1 MSSTSTAKR
10 LGFTGSPW
18 RTIELM
24 TAALIGVTFGI
35 VYWGWSAAYTAITT
49 PGVSNALGPAIGL
62 LGGPWLIAGV
72 VGGLVVRRPG
82 AALFAE
88 VLAATV
94 EALVGNEWGWATLV
108 SGTLQGLGVE
118 VVLLVFLYRRFGWPI
133 AALGA
138 ALGALFE
145 FFYEWSAYWQ
155 GLSVAWK
162 LGYAGC
168 FMLSAAVIAGIG
180 GWILTRALASSGAID
195 ALPAGREAA
204 THQLD

>member
-1 MSSTSTAKR
+1 MSSSVIARR
-10 LGFTGSPW
+10 LGFTGAAW
-18 RTIELM
+18 RTIDLM
-24 TAALIGVTFGI
+24 TTALIGVTFGI

-62 LGGPWLIAGV
+62 LGGPWLVAGV
-72 VGGLVVRRPG
+72 VGGVVVRRPG

-94 EALVGNEWGWATLV
+94 EALVGNEWGWATLL
-108 SGTLQGLGVE
+108 SGALQGCGVE
-118 VVLLVFLYRRFGWPI
+118 LALLLVMYRRFGWPV

-138 ALGALFE
+138 ALGALLE
-145 FFYEWSAYWQ
+145 FFYEWNAYWQ

-168 FMLSAAVIAGIG
+168 FMFSAAVIAGIG
-180 GWILTRALASSGAID
+180 GWLLTRALAASGAID

-204 THQLD
+204 AHQLD

>member
-1 MSSTSTAKR
+1 MSTTIKGR
-10 LGFTGSPW
+10 LGIEAGPW

-24 TAALIGVTFGI
+24 AAALIGVAFGV

-49 PGVSNALGPAIGL
+49 PGVTSALGPAIGL
-62 LGGPWLIAGV
+62 LGGPWIIAGV

-88 VLAATV
+88 LLAAMV
-94 EALVGNEWGWATLV
+94 EALIGNEWGWATV
-108 SGTLQGLGVE
+108 IAGGLQGLGVE
-118 VVLLVFLYRRFGWPI
+118 VALLLFAYRWFGWPV

-145 FFYEWSAYWQ
+145 FCYEWNAYWT
-155 GLSVAWK
+155 GLSVGWK
-162 LGYAGC
+162 LGYAAC
-168 FMLSAAVIAGIG
+168 FMLSAAVVAGIG
-180 GWILTRALASSGAID
+180 GWALTRALAVSGAID

-204 THQLD
+204 AHQSH